1 MVPLQLTSTYRAAA
15 ILKGGKDLTM
25 KITVITDAQG
35 KILGTARMMPGQS
48 KDAPTFRFRER
59 PGRTLHE
66 IELPRELEGIQ
77 SAEDLH
83 RELAKLIKHK

>member
-1 MVPLQLTSTYRAAA
+1 
-15 ILKGGKDLTM
+15 M

-35 KILGTARMMPGQS
+35 KILGTARMMSGQS
-48 KDAPTFRFRER
+48 KNAPNFRLRER
-59 PGRTLHE
+59 PGLTLHE
-66 IELPRELEGIQ
+66 IELPSELENLQ